1 MLEVK
6 IKNTT
11 ITMLTNKHQILW
23 KVVYIVKYF
32 TMFLCLFCVT
42 WCFSDNWT
50 SMKVLQWLLVYKK
63 QNGFRNG
70 PLNIVLLVT
79 CKKKQLSALKRY
91 KSWILQY
98 GLYGLLYDSI
108 LRTLNILWILLPF
121 RKVLNWLSWFALCCI
136 FKSNLRN
143 KVHLQCV
150 TRYL

>member
-1 MLEVK
+1 MQNISTYLMWCKSKCTYYTYRLAKTKNCSWKKIKVYPLKHTALFLDKEQINDLDISLYMLEVK
-6 IKNTT
+6 MKNTT

-70 PLNIVLLVT
+70 PLNI
-79 CKKKQLSALKRY
+79 
-91 KSWILQY
+91 
-98 GLYGLLYDSI
+98 
-108 LRTLNILWILLPF
+108 ILLS
-121 RKVLNWLSWFALCCI
+121 RA
-136 FKSNLRN
+136 
-143 KVHLQCV
+143 
-150 TRYL
+150 T

>member
-6 IKNTT
+6 MKNTT

-70 PLNIVLLVT
+70 PLNIILLVP
-79 CKKKQLSALKRY
+79 CKNKQLSALIRFISSE
-91 KSWILQY
+91 SWILQKWFVW
-98 GLYGLLYDSI
+98 LVRI
-108 LRTLNILWILLPF
+108 LNIMWILLPVQESF
-121 RKVLNWLSWFALCCI
+121 KLVIMVCVMLYFQEQLRK
-136 FKSNLRN
+136 
-143 KVHLQCV
+143 
-150 TRYL
+150 

>member
-6 IKNTT
+6 MKNTR

-70 PLNIVLLVT
+70 PLNIILLVP
-79 CKKKQLSALKRY
+79 CKNKQLSALISSE
-91 KSWILQY
+91 SWILQKWFVW
-98 GLYGLLYDSI
+98 LVRI
-108 LRTLNILWILLPF
+108 LNIMWILLPVQESF
-121 RKVLNWLSWFALCCI
+121 KLVIMVCVMLYFQQQLRK
-136 FKSNLRN
+136 
-143 KVHLQCV
+143 
-150 TRYL
+150 

>member
-6 IKNTT
+6 MKNTT

-70 PLNIVLLVT
+70 PLNIILLVP
-79 CKKKQLSALKRY
+79 CKNKQLISSE
-91 KSWILQY
+91 SWILQKWFVW
-98 GLYGLLYDSI
+98 LVRI
-108 LRTLNILWILLPF
+108 LNIMWILLPVQESF
-121 RKVLNWLSWFALCCI
+121 KLVIMVCVMLYFQEQLRK
-136 FKSNLRN
+136 
-143 KVHLQCV
+143 
-150 TRYL
+150 

>member
-6 IKNTT
+6 MKNTT

-70 PLNIVLLVT
+70 PLNIILLVP
-79 CKKKQLSALKRY
+79 CKNISSE
-91 KSWILQY
+91 SWILQKWFVW
-98 GLYGLLYDSI
+98 LARI
-108 LRTLNILWILLPF
+108 LDIMWILLPVQESF
-121 RKVLNWLSWFALCCI
+121 KLAIMVCVMLYFQEQLRK
-136 FKSNLRN
+136 
-143 KVHLQCV
+143 QG
-150 TRYL
+150 

>member
-6 IKNTT
+6 MKNTT

-70 PLNIVLLVT
+70 PLNIILLVP
-79 CKKKQLSALKRY
+79 CKNISSE
-91 KSWILQY
+91 SWILQKWFVW
-98 GLYGLLYDSI
+98 LARI
-108 LRTLNILWILLPF
+108 LDIMWILLPVQESF
-121 RKVLNWLSWFALCCI
+121 KLVIMVCVMLYFQEQLRK
-136 FKSNLRN
+136 
-143 KVHLQCV
+143 
-150 TRYL
+150 

>member
-6 IKNTT
+6 MKNTT

-70 PLNIVLLVT
+70 PLNIILLVS
-79 CKKKQLSALKRY
+79 CKNKQLSALISSE
-91 KSWILQY
+91 SWILQKWFVW
-98 GLYGLLYDSI
+98 LVRI
-108 LRTLNILWILLPF
+108 LNIMWILLPVQESF
-121 RKVLNWLSWFALCCI
+121 KLVIMVCVMLYFQEQLRK
-136 FKSNLRN
+136 
-143 KVHLQCV
+143 
-150 TRYL
+150 